1 MLLCVFKTGAQQ
13 IKRLGQ
19 KLKSGGV
26 KGFIPGVARSMESAI
41 RSVLGGAKRTFTFAA
56 DRYSSGSAPETSVEK
71 FRRSVDQAMIRI
83 GKVMPM
89 VTCFREVVG
98 GLLRVATAPIAKVT
112 KKLDDFF
119 ISFMTETAPKVVG
132 SLFKSMVKT
141 LLEKMYG
148 DGAVE
153 RAKEAVARGIQKLAN
168 AKEKA
173 VTEMFKRINAM
184 QPGALRTELTKTLNN
199 LLSRKLDLK
208 MILNSAIFVIED
220 FIVRAVV
227 HGLQKVISPAFDAL
241 MDASGTMLMNI
252 ATAGINTALSTG
264 SVISEW
270 ISSGIL
276 NIVQSQWETAKE
288 KGKSAIYSA
297 LRPLMSKVVNGMMKK
312 ALNNPKLKSVKEHV
326 MQPIDKKARPM
337 IQKIA
342 AESKQVAHTL
352 SGGDHALF
360 RKFLKN
366 LFLEVMKGAL
376 PTAKRNDGVDAAL
389 AKMVKPSAL

>member
-1 MLLCVFKTGAQQ
+1 MG
-13 IKRLGQ
+13 
-19 KLKSGGV
+19 
-26 KGFIPGVARSMESAI
+26 
-41 RSVLGGAKRTFTFAA
+41 
-56 DRYSSGSAPETSVEK
+56 
-71 FRRSVDQAMIRI
+71 
-83 GKVMPM
+83 
-89 VTCFREVVG
+89 
-98 GLLRVATAPIAKVT
+98 
-112 KKLDDFF
+112 
-119 ISFMTETAPKVVG
+119 
-132 SLFKSMVKT
+132 
-141 LLEKMYG
+141 
-148 DGAVE
+148 
-153 RAKEAVARGIQKLAN
+153 
-168 AKEKA
+168 
-173 VTEMFKRINAM
+173 
-184 QPGALRTELTKTLNN
+184 
-199 LLSRKLDLK
+199 
-208 MILNSAIFVIED
+208 
-220 FIVRAVV
+220 
-227 HGLQKVISPAFDAL
+227 FDAL

-270 ISSGIL
+270 ISTGIL

-342 AESKQVAHTL
+342 AESKQVAHTP

-366 LFLEVMKGAL
+366 LFLEVVKGAL